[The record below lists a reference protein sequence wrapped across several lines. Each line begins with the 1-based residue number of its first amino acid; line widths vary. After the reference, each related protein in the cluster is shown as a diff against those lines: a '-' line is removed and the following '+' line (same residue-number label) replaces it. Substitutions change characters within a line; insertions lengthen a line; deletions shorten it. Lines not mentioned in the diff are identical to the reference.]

1 MARIREA
8 HIDENGMVHVRKRA
22 GGFLSS
28 ALALVLIGA
37 GILAFDVLYGERA
50 AATAATQLSVTASN

>member
-8 HIDENGMVHVRKRA
+8 HIDENGEVHIRKRA
-22 GGFLSS
+22 GGMFSS
-28 ALALVLIGA
+28 ALALMLIGA

-50 AATAATQLSVTASN
+50 AATPAMQLSAAASK